1 MSFGFLLPL
10 FGRKKKKIRKKTDR
24 KRKADRKGIAYNR
37 TGKEKILTGIQE
49 RNGGRKMTENNA
61 GNGKKKVL
69 GISFGRKMSNTDVM
83 IKTALMECEKAGC
96 DVKFIR
102 ADDLDIRPCTGCIS
116 CVVGMTTGRGKGGC
130 PVKDEFYII
139 DEALMEC
146 DAVIVGSPTYVLS
159 PTGRFKTVCDRIG
172 PSHDI
177 TFRKA
182 TYEEGLAAGKPEDQ
196 LPDVRSFK
204 KRVGALVSVG
214 GAMTKN
220 WLAFMLPTMYEFTMS
235 MGIDVIDM
243 HEYHGAMAYE
253 HVLGNE
259 EQMNRMKEMGR
270 NIAAALAARTE
281 EERTKW
287 RGTEEGV
294 CPVCHCDMLTVSK
307 DRTHVECPVC
317 GITGEFE
324 VNDGKLEVHFSEEQQ
339 NRSRLRWAGK
349 LEHSTEI
356 KTQAVGPGQ
365 IPDLKER
372 KQPYIGY
379 AE

>member
-1 MSFGFLLPL
+1 M
-10 FGRKKKKIRKKTDR
+10 
-24 KRKADRKGIAYNR
+24 
-37 TGKEKILTGIQE
+37 EQ
-49 RNGGRKMTENNA
+49 
-61 GNGKKKVL
+61 KKVL
-69 GISFGRKMSNTDVM
+69 GLSFGRKMGNTDVM

-96 DVKFIR
+96 DVKFIHV
-102 ADDLDIRPCTGCIS
+102 DDLDIKPCTGCIS

-130 PVKDEFYII
+130 PVKDDFHMI

-146 DAVIVGSPTYVLS
+146 DAVIVGSPTYVLG

-182 TYEEGLAAGKPEDQ
+182 TYEAGIAAGKNKED
-196 LPDVRSFK
+196 LPDERSFK
-204 KRVGALVSVG
+204 KRVGALLSVG

-243 HEYHGAMAYE
+243 HEYYGAMAHE

-259 EQMNRMKEMGR
+259 EQMERMREMGSH
-270 NIAAALAARTE
+270 IADALAADTE
-281 EERTKW
+281 EERIKW
-287 RGTEEGV
+287 RGEEEGT

-307 DRTHVECPVC
+307 DRTFVECPVC
-317 GITGEFE
+317 GIEGNIE
-324 VNDGKLEVHFSEEQQ
+324 VKGGKISVAFSPQQ
-339 NRSRLRWAGK
+339 QRRSRLRWDGK

-356 KTQAVGPGQ
+356 KTRAVGPGQ

-372 KQPYIGY
+372 KAPYIGY

>member
-1 MSFGFLLPL
+1 M
-10 FGRKKKKIRKKTDR
+10 
-24 KRKADRKGIAYNR
+24 N
-37 TGKEKILTGIQE
+37 
-49 RNGGRKMTENNA
+49 
-61 GNGKKKVL
+61 KKKVL
-69 GISFGRKMSNTDVM
+69 GLSFGRKMGNTEIM
-83 IKTALMECEKAGC
+83 IKTALKECEAAGNE
-96 DVKFIR
+96 VRFIR
-102 ADDLDIRPCTGCIS
+102 VDDLDIRPCTGCIS

-130 PVKDEFYII
+130 PIKDDFHIL

-182 TYEEGLAAGKPEDQ
+182 TYEEGKAAGKEEAK
-196 LPDVRSFK
+196 LPDPRSFK

-235 MGIDVIDM
+235 MGIDVVDM
-243 HEYHGAMAYE
+243 HEYYGAMAHE
-253 HVLGNE
+253 HVLGYE
-259 EQMNRMKEMGR
+259 SEIERMKKMGR
-270 NIAAALAARTE
+270 NMAEALAAEAE

-287 RGTEEGV
+287 RGEDDGI
-294 CPVCHCDMLTVSK
+294 CPVCHCSMLTVSG
-307 DRTHVECPVC
+307 DSDVVECPVC
-317 GITGEFE
+317 GIS
-324 VNDGKLEVHFSEEQQ
+324 GKLVLDDHKIAVEFSEEEQK
-339 NRSRLRWAGK
+339 RSRLRWDGK

-365 IPDLKER
+365 IPDLKDR
-372 KQPYIGY
+372 LKAYQGY